1 MHSIKKLPPAT
12 RAKYALIRIR
22 NIIHRF
28 PPEVKKADPIARL
41 LLSVSE
47 DLWDLNKETAIDIK
61 DVLMMEATCDDL
73 EFILN
78 HVYGDS
84 NESKD

>member
-1 MHSIKKLPPAT
+1 VHSIKKLPPAT

-22 NIIHRF
+22 NIIQRF
-28 PPEVKKADPIARL
+28 PQDIRKTDPVARL

-47 DLWDLNKETAIDIK
+47 DLWELNKETAIDIK

-73 EFILN
+73 EYILN
-78 HVYGDS
+78 TVYGDS